1 MGSVQGMTSTQK
13 NVHGKAQQ
21 KMKKANATTL
31 NMLQKKEISVF
42 DVNYTLILDSSQ
54 TNEFYKSSLGYCDE
68 AIHEIGIDTFSSP
81 VGTMQFNRVLRHEL
95 THAFLAESGL
105 ADSSEWATNEEMV
118 DWIARMFPRM
128 EKMFKT
134 LKIY

>member
-1 MGSVQGMTSTQK
+1 MNTLVLC
-13 NVHGKAQQ
+13 
-21 KMKKANATTL
+21 KK
-31 NMLQKKEISVF
+31 KKIKVL

-54 TNEFYKSSLGYCDE
+54 TNEIYDSSLGYCEE

-81 VGTMQFNRVLRHEL
+81 VGTLQFNRVLRHEL

-128 EKMFKT
+128 EKIFKE